1 MNIAIVMGL
10 FQVNNEATLKQC
22 GKWHRFPY
30 DHSTKLDFT
39 RRLQNFQ
46 PPLSR
51 CVKSKLP
58 GIKLH
63 DVKQLLLIL
72 KFLIAVFKSSYLS
85 EIDIRIWQNN
95 VRGLL
100 DTNRDGDP
108 NSAGEQR
115 WGKGSSGLMTAVT
128 ADSYCSLYS
137 SLFYLKT
144 SRV

>member
-85 EIDIRIWQNN
+85 EIDIRI
-95 VRGLL
+95 
-100 DTNRDGDP
+100 
-108 NSAGEQR
+108 
-115 WGKGSSGLMTAVT
+115 
-128 ADSYCSLYS
+128 
-137 SLFYLKT
+137 
-144 SRV
+144 